1 MKTQNTPIPTERRS
15 PFPLEGKGLN
25 TFVRKVLPLK
35 GNDLGWGALDNGEFQ
50 FLTMKAQSF
59 KALQISESTDKQYI
73 REIINRQISD
83 LPMGEVLVRV
93 HYSALNYKDALSSLG
108 NKGVTRNYPH
118 TPGIDAVGIVEMSES
133 SDFKIGDEVI
143 VTSYDLGM
151 NTSGGLAEY
160 IRVPVRW
167 IVPLPSGLSMREAM
181 INGTAG
187 FTAAMCINALIN
199 NGLSPEKGKIL
210 VTGST
215 GGVGILA
222 VAMLKKLGFEVTA
235 VSGKPEAHDFLS
247 KVGASE
253 ILSREALDDKS
264 GRPMLKSVYA
274 GVVDTVGGNI
284 LATALKSLT
293 YGGAAA
299 ICGLVSSPDLPTS
312 VLPFILRG
320 NSLFGIDSAECPMA
334 LRKEIWQKLATDY
347 KPDDL
352 ELLAT
357 EITLEQV
364 PEKLDLMLKGGAIG
378 KYLVRLK

>member
-1 MKTQNTPIPTERRS
+1 MENKH
-15 PFPLEGKGLN
+15 
-25 TFVRKVLPLK
+25 
-35 GNDLGWGALDNGEFQ
+35 
-50 FLTMKAQSF
+50 F
-59 KALQISESTDKQYI
+59 KAFQISESADKQYI
-73 REIINRQISD
+73 RSIIQRQISD
-83 LPMGEVLVRV
+83 LPAGEVLVRV
-93 HYSALNYKDALSSLG
+93 HYSALNYKDALSSVG

-118 TPGIDAVGIVEMSES
+118 TPGIDAAGIVEASES
-133 SDFKIGDEVI
+133 SDFEVGDEVI

-160 IRVPVRW
+160 IRVPARW
-167 IVPLPSGLSMREAM
+167 VVPLPAGLSMREAM

-199 NGLSPEKGKIL
+199 NGLSAEKGKVL

-235 VSGKPEAHDFLS
+235 VTGKPEAHEFLS
-247 KVGASE
+247 RVGASE

-284 LATALKSLT
+284 LATALKSLN
-293 YGGAAA
+293 YRGGAA
-299 ICGLVSSPDLPTS
+299 ICGLVASPDLPTS

-320 NSLFGIDSAECPMA
+320 NSLFGIDSAECPMT
-334 LRKEIWQKLATDY
+334 LRKEIWQKLANDY
-347 KPDDL
+347 KPADL
-352 ELLAT
+352 EMLAT
-357 EITLEQV
+357 EITLEEV
-364 PEKLDLMLKGGAIG
+364 PEKLDLMLKGGAMG
-378 KYLVRLK
+378 KYLVKLID